1 MASSVPSELS
11 GHFPEWVSFSVVVN
25 SLSELDSQTS
35 EYLQRDLLFEIE
47 KLTTSQTERV
57 RNLPIQVDAER
68 AKLEDIK
75 TYDKEKIIACHGVLP
90 GVAGQ
95 PWEWRKGK
103 PIEDA
108 LYELTEDLEYELEA
122 MENDLRNMMEY
133 ELVLCS
139 YLYHSLTTFALR
151 AISSSSVASSI
162 KSLIGRREGSTWPPF
177 PAILGGIGLVN
188 RRERIWQWM
197 LEQVVA
203 EHTETVRLAALQA
216 HKTPRQSPM
225 STAKCL
231 TSSETIVT
239 LVDPRSLV
247 SDHILDQPEP
257 EDGGVLAN
265 GKSHASHLADFM
277 GMEEKPSSTGLSTS
291 SSLIDLTDFLSGAK
305 VSEDAAAT
313 PSSLEDIMDLD
324 PLVDEDRVK
333 DTASDST
340 TSMDTGA
347 LNVGAQA
354 ISRPAVT
361 YSSPPAYSKQLQM
374 LHSNQDIQQPSQH
387 AANAN
392 IVGWTP
398 PMALTHA
405 VVALPLY
412 LAPVPVRPVWPTFV
426 ERLQAE
432 SSATFAKPQP
442 GAAIIERPQ
451 AGLAARFRE
460 SQRAATNIEKP
471 PAELSM
477 RFKALQ
483 KENQKP
489 LNAKA
494 SEYVSTASKSGGNDS
509 FSWW

>member
-1 MASSVPSELS
+1 MNR
-11 GHFPEWVSFSVVVN
+11 GR
-25 SLSELDSQTS
+25 LDS
-35 EYLQRDLLFEIE
+35 
-47 KLTTSQTERV
+47 SQSYGPPRGMV
-57 RNLPIQVDAER
+57 APAGQ
-68 AKLEDIK
+68 
-75 TYDKEKIIACHGVLP
+75 KIIACHGVLP

-108 LYELTEDLEYELEA
+108 LYE
-122 MENDLRNMMEY
+122 
-133 ELVLCS
+133 
-139 YLYHSLTTFALR
+139 H
-151 AISSSSVASSI
+151 
-162 KSLIGRREGSTWPPF
+162 
-177 PAILGGIGLVN
+177 
-188 RRERIWQWM
+188 
-197 LEQVVA
+197 
-203 EHTETVRLAALQA
+203 
-216 HKTPRQSPM
+216 
-225 STAKCL
+225 
-231 TSSETIVT
+231 
-239 LVDPRSLV
+239 
-247 SDHILDQPEP
+247 
-257 EDGGVLAN
+257 
-265 GKSHASHLADFM
+265 FM

-494 SEYVSTASKSGGNDS
+494 SEYM
-509 FSWW
+509 